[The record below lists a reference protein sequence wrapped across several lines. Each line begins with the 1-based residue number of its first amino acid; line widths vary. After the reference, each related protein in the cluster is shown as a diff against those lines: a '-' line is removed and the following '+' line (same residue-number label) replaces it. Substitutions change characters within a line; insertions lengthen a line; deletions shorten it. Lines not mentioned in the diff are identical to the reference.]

1 MSLLLDTHA
10 FLWWVTDDAQLS
22 ATIRKIITDPSNTIY
37 FSVISAWEIIIK
49 YQTGKLTLPETAT
62 TYISSRLA
70 ANNFSTLTVE
80 MSHVLKVASLPNHH
94 RDPFDRLLIAQSQ
107 VQQIPIATVD
117 ALIRQYPVAT
127 IW

>member
-1 MSLLLDTHA
+1 MNLLLDTHA
-10 FLWWVTDDAQLS
+10 FLWWVTDNPQLS
-22 ATIRKIITDPSNTIY
+22 PIVRSIIIDPSNTIY

-70 ANNFSTLTVE
+70 ANNFSTLPVE

-107 VQQIPIATVD
+107 VQQISIATVD
-117 ALIRQYPVAT
+117 TLIRQYPVAT

>member
-1 MSLLLDTHA
+1 MNLLLDTHA
-10 FLWWVTDDAQLS
+10 FLWWVTDDPQLS
-22 ATIRKIITDPSNTIY
+22 VTVQAIIAEPSNTIH

-49 YQTGKLTLPETAT
+49 NQTGKLTLPENAT

-70 ANNFSTLTVE
+70 VNNFSTLTVQ
-80 MSHVLKVASLPNHH
+80 MSHVLKVASLPNYH

-107 VQQIPIATVD
+107 IQQIPIATVD

>member
-1 MSLLLDTHA
+1 MNLLLDTHA
-10 FLWWVTDDAQLS
+10 FLWWVTDDTQLS
-22 ATIRKIITDPSNTIY
+22 TTVRNIIVDPTNTIY

-49 YQTGKLTLPETAT
+49 YQAGKLTLPETAT

-70 ANNFSTLTVE
+70 ANNFSTLPVE
-80 MSHVLKVASLPNHH
+80 MPHVLKVASLPNYH

-107 VQQIPIATVD
+107 VQQIPLATVD
-117 ALIRQYPVAT
+117 ALVRQYPVSI